1 MFKAILSAMMVMV
14 AVLTIGSSRNSDAT
28 SLNLSQFQWKNRLL
42 LLFAPSPTH
51 PSFDQL
57 HKSLQVRN
65 AGVKDRD
72 LVVFEIFES
81 DRSTMNNDSLDPQTA
96 RSLREEFSVS
106 QGEFRVILIG
116 KDGGIKLKRQSQTR
130 LEDIFSLIDAMPMR
144 REEMRQ
150 KSENRKSEGKK

>member
-1 MFKAILSAMMVMV
+1 M
-14 AVLTIGSSRNSDAT
+14 
-28 SLNLSQFQWKNRLL
+28 
-42 LLFAPSPTH
+42 
-51 PSFDQL
+51 
-57 HKSLQVRN
+57 
-65 AGVKDRD
+65 
-72 LVVFEIFES
+72 VVFEILES

-96 RSLREEFSVS
+96 RSLREEFGVS